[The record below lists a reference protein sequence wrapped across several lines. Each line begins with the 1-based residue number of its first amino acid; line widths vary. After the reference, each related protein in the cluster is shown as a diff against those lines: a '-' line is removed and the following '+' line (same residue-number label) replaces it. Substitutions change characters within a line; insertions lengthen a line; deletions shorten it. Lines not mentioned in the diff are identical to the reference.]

1 MTTRA
6 KEGDASGTA
15 LGKEDGGRPEQLGIA
30 PIVGGVEQ
38 GSSIHKRIDQ
48 PRGSF
53 VRLLIQSGERLIEQH
68 GVAGRQQGAQQLD
81 AAPLAA
87 GEPSNRGSG
96 VDLGS
101 QLPQQRC
108 DGAGARARTVRS
120 SVSLLTGI
128 SRRRASP
135 WPGRPPSARPRW
147 WTMVCSRAVRRA

>member
-30 PIVGGVEQ
+30 PIVGGDEQ
-38 GSSIHKRIDQ
+38 GSSIQKPIDQ

-108 DGAGARARTVRS
+108 DGAGARARTREERDILHRGCILDQPRVLKERGAPARS
-120 SVSLLTGI
+120 AHATIGT
-128 SRRRASP
+128 R
-135 WPGRPPSARPRW
+135 G
-147 WTMVCSRAVRRA
+147 